1 MVGGSTALQTTA
13 AMAVGWSV
21 KAKMSMRQ
29 QTVRMRHGLQLRL
42 SAVVGGGHD
51 VGRSGGG
58 CTRMICNYIG
68 QIAPWK
74 KLSCSSSLP
83 SSCVLMS
90 SLKRHSYATERGD
103 GGGRRKTSA
112 AAASTT
118 LSMSPDEKIDG
129 TVANGGG
136 GVVGIELESELKTSF
151 MQYAMST
158 ILGRALPDVRDG
170 LKPVH
175 RRILYA
181 MHGLNLQPDGGHRKS
196 ARVVGEVLGKYHP
209 HGDVAVYDALV
220 RMAQDFIMSS
230 PLVSGHG
237 NFGSIDNDPPAAMRY
252 TESKLSHVARDSLLQ
267 DIALDT
273 VDFVPNFDGN
283 EDEPLVL
290 PARLPMLLLNGGSG
304 IAVGM
309 ATNIPPHNLGELVSA
324 TVALIRNPHIPD
336 ADLMKI
342 IPAPDFP
349 TGGRIMGLNGA
360 RKLYDTG
367 NGGVVGR
374 ATTHIELGNNNG
386 GKGKRSTIVVTEM
399 TYQVNKAAFLERL
412 AALVNEKKIDGIADL
427 RDESDR
433 DGIRVVIELKRDAVP
448 RVVLNNL
455 YQKTQLQTTFSGN
468 MLALGGGGAHPQR
481 FTLRGA
487 LQAFIDFRFSTLR
500 RRTTHELRKV
510 SDRNHIVQGML
521 LALGR
526 MEDIIELVRGAAT
539 QADAK
544 LALRSESYNF
554 SEEQADAILGLRLGR
569 LTSMEEGKLKR
580 ENKELESKATL
591 LRGLMTDDTKMN
603 SVMISEL
610 EELSDKHAVPR
621 RSIIIPDEGRWW

>member
-1 MVGGSTALQTTA
+1 M
-13 AMAVGWSV
+13 
-21 KAKMSMRQ
+21 
-29 QTVRMRHGLQLRL
+29 
-42 SAVVGGGHD
+42 VVGGGAALQTMAATV
-51 VGRSGGG
+51 VGWSMKGKMGMSQQMVRMRYGPPLARSPTVLGGGRGGG
-58 CTRMICNYIG
+58 CKTMLSNTHNERIVR
-68 QIAPWK
+68 QK
-74 KLSCSSSLP
+74 KVSSFSLP
-83 SSCVLMS
+83 SSYLLMS
-90 SLKRHSYATERGD
+90 SLKRYSYTTEQGGG
-103 GGGRRKTSA
+103 GGGRRKTA
-112 AAASTT
+112 AAASVP
-118 LSMSPDEKIDG
+118 LSMPPPNEPG
-129 TVANGGG
+129 VAGANGGG
-136 GVVGIELESELKTSF
+136 GGTVPIELESELKTSF

-591 LRGLMTDDTKMN
+591 LHGLMTDDTKMN

>member
-1 MVGGSTALQTTA
+1 MGRGKGLVMIVGYSGALRTTA
-13 AMAVGWSV
+13 AATLGWSM
-21 KAKMSMRQ
+21 KGKMGMGLQ
-29 QTVRMRHGLQLRL
+29 MVRMRCGLQLRSSTVL
-42 SAVVGGGHD
+42 GRGCD
-51 VGRSGGG
+51 VKRSSGV
-58 CTRMICNYIG
+58 CTTMISHCNEHTR
-68 QIAPWK
+68 QWK
-74 KLSCSSSLP
+74 GPSSLP
-83 SSCVLMS
+83 LSYLLASSV
-90 SLKRHSYATERGD
+90 KRYSYTTERGE
-103 GGGRRKTSA
+103 GGRRKTA
-112 AAASTT
+112 VAST
-118 LSMSPDEKIDG
+118 PRDG
-129 TVANGGG
+129 SGADATNGDGE
-136 GVVGIELESELKTSF
+136 VVPIELETELKTSF

-158 ILGRALPDVRDG
+158 ILGRALPDARDG

-181 MHGLNLQPDGGHRKS
+181 MHGLNLQPDGGYRKS

-237 NFGSIDNDPPAAMRY
+237 NFGSIDNDPAAAMRY

-283 EDEPLVL
+283 ENEPVVL

-324 TVALIRNPHIPD
+324 TVALIRNPHISD
-336 ADLMKI
+336 DDLLKI

-349 TGGRIMGLNGA
+349 TGGRIMGLSGA
-360 RKLYDTG
+360 RKLYATG
-367 NGGVVGR
+367 NGGVVVR
-374 ATTHIELGNNNG
+374 ATTHIEQGSSG
-386 GKGKRSTIVVTEM
+386 IKGKRSAIVVTEM
-399 TYQVNKAAFLERL
+399 TYQVNKAALLERL

-433 DGIRVVIELKRDAVP
+433 DGIRMVIELKRDAVP

-455 YQKTQLQTTFSGN
+455 YQKTQLQMSFSGN
-468 MLALGGGGAHPQR
+468 ILALGGGGTQPQR

-487 LQAFIDFRFSTLR
+487 LQEFIDFRFSTLR
-500 RRTTHELRKV
+500 RRTSYELRKV

-521 LALGR
+521 SALGR
-526 MEDIIELVRGAAT
+526 MDEIIELIRGATT
-539 QADAK
+539 QANAK
-544 LALRSESYNF
+544 QALRSDVFDF

-569 LTSMEEGKLKR
+569 LTSMEEGRLKR
-580 ENKELESKATL
+580 EHEELESKAAVL
-591 LRGLMTDDTKMN
+591 HGLMTDDTSMYN
-603 SVMISEL
+603 VMISEL
-610 EELSDKHAVPR
+610 EELSDRHAVPR
-621 RSIIIPDEGRWW
+621 RSILMTEEGRR